1 MFELT
6 VGTETYSD
14 MMNSIVILT
23 LGWKDPLWANLVQK
37 VVFKALCYLKWLAF
51 SILMLPE

>member
-37 VVFKALCYLKWLAF
+37 VVFKALCYLKWVAF